1 MVTLPKQ
8 VQQRAKPGQTLIG
21 PQPGPQTRFLQSNAD
36 ITVFGGA
43 GGGGKSYGTLLF
55 PTRHINTPGYQAV
68 IFRRT
73 MKRVTMSGGLWDES
87 YKIYPHLGGRSNK
100 NDHSWTFPCPGGG
113 EATVEFSHLQYTST
127 MYDRKGL
134 QAALIAFEELTE
146 FDESQFFYLK
156 SRNRS
161 TCGVK
166 PVMVATT
173 NPDADSWVKR
183 FLAPWV
189 DDQWSDSDRSPSG
202 ETRFFIREDDAIRWL
217 PRGEKPTGKLAKD
230 ATSVR
235 FIASRLYDNQIL
247 MDAAPGYERSLKS
260 LPLVERRR
268 LLDGDWSI
276 RHAGGKLFKKHWF
289 KIVDTVPADIVRTAR
304 GWDLAATEAEDD
316 DEKTGPDFTATVKG
330 AKLKDGRYII
340 LDTQRM
346 RESPLKVEE
355 AVTNTASQDGP
366 KCAIYMEQEPG
377 SGGKNTIAYY
387 SKKLAGYPFGG
398 ITTVGKGSKI
408 ERAKP
413 ASSQAEAGNILLLRS
428 PENEAFLNEL
438 EAFPNPKVH
447 DDWVDATTVMMNQ
460 LFLEY
465 SPGDAKQDL
474 AERKALRKKRLDEL
488 QEAFWKPEQP
498 KQAAQ

>member
-1 MVTLPKQ
+1 
-8 VQQRAKPGQTLIG
+8 
-21 PQPGPQTRFLQSNAD
+21 
-36 ITVFGGA
+36 
-43 GGGGKSYGTLLF
+43 
-55 PTRHINTPGYQAV
+55 
-68 IFRRT
+68 

-87 YKIYPHLGGRSNK
+87 YKIYSHLGGKPNK
-100 NDHSWTFPCPGGG
+100 NEHSWTFQCPGGG
-113 EATVEFSHLQYTST
+113 EATVEFSHLQYDST

-146 FDESQFFYLK
+146 FSESQFFYLK

-166 PVMVATT
+166 PQMVGTC
-173 NPDADSWVKR
+173 NPDADSWLKG

-189 DDQWSDSDRSPSG
+189 DENWNEDDRSPSG
-202 ETRFFIREDDAIRWL
+202 EIRYFIREDDAIKWL
-217 PRGEKPTGKLAKD
+217 PRGKKPTGKQAKE

-247 MDAAPGYERSLKS
+247 MAADPGYERSLKS

-276 RHAGGKLFKKHWF
+276 RYSGGKLFKKHWF
-289 KIVDTVPADIVRTAR
+289 KVVDTVPADIVRTAR

-316 DEKTGPDFTATVKG
+316 GDDKTGPDFTACVKG
-330 AKLKDGRYII
+330 AKLSDGRYII

-346 RESPLKVEE
+346 RESPYTVEKS
-355 AVTNTASQDGP
+355 VLNLASQDGP
-366 KCAIYMEQEPG
+366 KCSIYMEQEPG
-377 SGGKNTIAYY
+377 SGGKNTIASY
-387 SKKLAGYPFGG
+387 SLKLAGFYFRG
-398 ITTVGKGSKI
+398 IPVVGKGSLP
-408 ERAKP
+408 ERARP
-413 ASSQAEAGNILLLRS
+413 VSSQAEAGNILILRS

-447 DDWVDATTVMMNQ
+447 DDWVSALSIMMNQ

-465 SPGDAKQDL
+465 SPSDAKRDL
-474 AERKALRKKRLDEL
+474 EERNALRKQRVKNLE
-488 QEAFWKPEQP
+488 EAFFPTTK
-498 KQAAQ
+498 